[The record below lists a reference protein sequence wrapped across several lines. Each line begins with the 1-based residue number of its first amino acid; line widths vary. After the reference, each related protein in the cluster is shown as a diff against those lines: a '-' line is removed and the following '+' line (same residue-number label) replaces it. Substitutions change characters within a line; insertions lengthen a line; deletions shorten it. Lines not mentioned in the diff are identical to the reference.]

1 MRRKNNLE
9 ERIRASRDYL
19 LAYEGVFSNVFEF
32 IKDKQYIDY
41 SFVFGNNNPV
51 ELDLGCGLGGFIIEK
66 AKQNK
71 NVNYIAVEMFSNV
84 IISAI
89 EKARE
94 LNIPNLKFINCR
106 IECLEKYIKDDSI
119 DNIYLNF
126 SNPLPNKSDEKQRL
140 TSDRFLQIYKKILKN
155 KGMVFQKTDNLAFF
169 EYSIDKFKDNNWE
182 IININYDLKNNPV
195 EGNIIT
201 EHELKYMQ
209 EGRVIYRLEAK
220 NVK

>member
-169 EYSIDKFKDNNWE
+169 EYSIDKFKENNWE

>member
-84 IISAI
+84 VISAI

-155 KGMVFQKTDNLAFF
+155 NGMVFQKTDNLAFF